1 MLVVGSFVGVAGKRC
16 DEAQRLFSQAR
27 AQQASTASFLALST
41 TTMRPRLPIRRILY
55 LRPFRPPN
63 SPRPFTQNTLT
74 LTPRSR
80 PQLPFLS
87 PPHRRP
93 IARFLTTERKQWIKD
108 EVWRAGKYTTILWT
122 LTALLLTT
130 AFGVQQEWLE
140 RKFPSPP
147 EWSWITR
154 KDFRSARWDEDH
166 DDGGNDGLVDWAR
179 TGEAYRRLIKRLE
192 DPGIDGAG
200 IRDQD
205 EGGIL
210 VAGIGKTGFDITGK
224 PESWRRG
231 YYEVLMGAARA
242 AEHLD
247 GWVRD
252 KTRNV
257 AFPANVV
264 IGPSNPDPRPV
275 PPGAKAAPRE
285 EDCEP
290 AFEGPETYYMRVLTT
305 NGFTE
310 KERVDAALAYGAW
323 LDFKRT
329 PETALEMYKWA
340 LDIATAGSPTS
351 VVDGLTGTLVP
362 DAGTP
367 SANVLTA
374 TTALAVH
381 HAVNS
386 NLSLALPIFLS
397 VLRAR
402 RSLPEPPATM
412 LSTLTPDEEDNG
424 IMKAV
429 MSLIKSALVAPTYP
443 APPPDGTSPPMRSPK
458 ERCEEAGVMTYIG
471 EILYA
476 SNTTKTSR
484 EDGLAWTREAVD
496 IAEEELRG
504 KRVDKEGKQTCKQ
517 CLEVG
522 LRNWTQMVEKLARK
536 EEEAKAAKGSTVG
549 GWLGFGGE
557 EQKDIIGRWESEKQV
572 IRERSRRAGELL
584 TGSTRSA
591 GSGYLRM

>member
-1 MLVVGSFVGVAGKRC
+1 M
-16 DEAQRLFSQAR
+16 
-27 AQQASTASFLALST
+27 
-41 TTMRPRLPIRRILY
+41 
-55 LRPFRPPN
+55 
-63 SPRPFTQNTLT
+63 
-74 LTPRSR
+74 
-80 PQLPFLS
+80 
-87 PPHRRP
+87 
-93 IARFLTTERKQWIKD
+93 
-108 EVWRAGKYTTILWT
+108 LWT
-122 LTALLLTT
+122 ATILLLTM

-140 RKFPSPP
+140 RKFPSPH
-147 EWSWITR
+147 EWSWVTR

-166 DDGGNDGLVDWAR
+166 DEDGNGIVDWAR
-179 TGEAYRRLIKRLE
+179 TGNAYRQLIRRLE

-200 IRDQD
+200 LQDQD

-210 VAGIGKTGFDITGK
+210 VAGIGKTGFDLSKK

-242 AEHLD
+242 AEQLD

-275 PPGAKAAPRE
+275 PPGAKSAPRE

-290 AFEGPETYYMRVLTT
+290 AFEAPETYYMRVLTT
-305 NGFTE
+305 QGFTE
-310 KERVDAALAYGAW
+310 KQRVDAALAYGAW

-340 LDIATAGSPTS
+340 LDIATAGSSKP
-351 VVDGLTGTLVP
+351 VVDNATGILNT

-367 SANVLTA
+367 SANVLAA

-381 HAVNS
+381 HALRS
-386 NLSLALPIFLS
+386 NLAVALPIFLS

-412 LSTLTPDEEDNG
+412 LSTLTPDEEGNG

-429 MSLIKSALVAPTYP
+429 MSLIKSALVAPKY
-443 APPPDGTSPPMRSPK
+443 PPPPDDGTSPPMRSPK
-458 ERCEEAGVMTYIG
+458 ERCEEAGIMTYIG

-476 SNTTKTSR
+476 SKTSNTSR

-504 KRVDKEGKQTCKQ
+504 KRINKEGKRTCKQ

-522 LRNWTQMVEKLARK
+522 LGNWTLMVEKLAR
-536 EEEAKAAKGSTVG
+536 EEQESKAATGSKVG

-557 EQKDIIGRWESEKQV
+557 EQKEIIGRWESEKQV
-572 IRERSRRAGELL
+572 IKERSRRASELL
-584 TGSTRSA
+584 SSSSHSSPGSSFLHA
-591 GSGYLRM
+591 